1 MKVIESIEKHP
12 ARIRYFQ
19 KIKDSQLIAGVD
31 EVGRGPLA
39 GAVVAA
45 AVILG
50 PAHKIEGLDDS
61 KKVSEKKRSAL
72 SEEIQQTAL
81 AWAIGRVEVEDID
94 RINILQ
100 ASLLAMSRAIDALPV
115 RPEFIF
121 VDGNRLPKTEI
132 ASEAVVK
139 GDHYIPAISAASIL
153 AKVYRDDE
161 MIAMDERFPG
171 YGFAQHK
178 GYPTK
183 VHIAALNELGPLPIH
198 RKSFGPVKLVL
209 QQMREAEHA

>member
-1 MKVIESIEKHP
+1 MKVTESIEEHP

-19 KIKDSQLIAGVD
+19 KIKGAQLVAGVD

-45 AVILG
+45 AVILD

-61 KKVSEKKRSAL
+61 KKISEKKRGAL
-72 SEEIQQTAL
+72 SEEIRQTAL

-100 ASLLAMSRAIDALPV
+100 ASLLAMSRAIEGLPV
-115 RPEFIF
+115 TPEFVF
-121 VDGNRLPKTEI
+121 VDGNRLPSTEI
-132 ASEAVVK
+132 SSEAVVK

-183 VHIAALNELGPLPIH
+183 AHIAALNELGPLPIH

>member
-45 AVILG
+45 AVILD

-100 ASLLAMSRAIDALPV
+100 ASLLAMSRAIEALPV
-115 RPEFIF
+115 APEFIF

>member
-45 AVILG
+45 AVILD

>member
-1 MKVIESIEKHP
+1 MNVTDTIQNHP
-12 ARIRYFQ
+12 ARIRYFK
-19 KIKDSQLIAGVD
+19 KIKSSQLIAGVD

-45 AVILG
+45 AVILD
-50 PAHKIEGLDDS
+50 PAQVIEGLDDS
-61 KKVSEKKRSAL
+61 KKLSEKKRVAL
-72 SEEIQQTAL
+72 NEEIQSTAL

-100 ASLLAMSRAIDALPV
+100 ASLLAMSRAIQGLPV
-115 RPEFIF
+115 TPNFVF
-121 VDGNRLPKTEI
+121 VDGNRLPSTEI

-153 AKVYRDDE
+153 AKVYRDNE
-161 MIAMDERFPG
+161 MAEMDERFPG

-183 VHIAALNELGPLPIH
+183 AHIAALNELGPLPIH

-209 QQMREAEHA
+209 QQLREAE

>member
-19 KIKDSQLIAGVD
+19 KIKHSQLIAGVD

-45 AVILG
+45 AVILD

-100 ASLLAMSRAIDALPV
+100 ASLLAMSRAIEALPV
-115 RPEFIF
+115 APEFIF